1 MKKSYLC
8 VCVCERE
15 REVSLDT
22 SVVHGFEA
30 FVLLKGK
37 NGKEKGDSFICF
49 DQSLNLQLYLHY
61 PLQL

>member
-1 MKKSYLC
+1 MR
-8 VCVCERE
+8 VRVRERERE

-37 NGKEKGDSFICF
+37 KWKRKRE
-49 DQSLNLQLYLHY
+49 
-61 PLQL
+61 